1 MERTRHGGRGNRAGF
16 HRLLFAVLLCGSTTG
31 NANEAVPAAATVP
44 DSAVLLVGPIDA
56 AMVEQFN
63 KAVRQ
68 RNVSTVVIASAGG
81 GEKESLQIATAM
93 QARNMDVVVREA
105 CASTCAHLIFVAG
118 RKRRIEDG
126 AVVMFRSSAAGMLD
140 LFDAVGENVPR
151 DFQPDAEWREY
162 AEQERRLYEK
172 AGVSTS
178 LLMDAQLAQQPRCLV
193 FNRRKG
199 KPAGTTLSITYALWV
214 PTRRQMEAAG
224 ISFEG
229 FWPDSRSEL
238 LRVGTRYMQSK
249 DRPGSERLLRFGD
262 DDHLWQRGE
271 QKYAPKQLQACA
283 MEEEK

>member
-1 MERTRHGGRGNRAGF
+1 MGRSRQPGRGSRAGF
-16 HRLLFAVLLCGSTTG
+16 HRVLFAALLCASAAGH
-31 NANEAVPAAATVP
+31 AQEPIPATADVP
-44 DSAVLLVGPIDA
+44 DSAVLLVGTIDA
-56 AMVEQFN
+56 AMVARFN
-63 KAVRQ
+63 KAVRERQ
-68 RNVSTVVIASAGG
+68 VGTVVIASAGG
-81 GEKESLQIATAM
+81 GEAESLQIATTM

-118 RKRRIEDG
+118 RHRRIEDG

-151 DFQPDAEWREY
+151 DFQPDAEWRDY
-162 AEQERRLYEK
+162 AEQERRLYAR

-214 PTRRQMEAAG
+214 PTRTQMEAAG

-262 DDHLWQRGE
+262 EDHLWQRGE